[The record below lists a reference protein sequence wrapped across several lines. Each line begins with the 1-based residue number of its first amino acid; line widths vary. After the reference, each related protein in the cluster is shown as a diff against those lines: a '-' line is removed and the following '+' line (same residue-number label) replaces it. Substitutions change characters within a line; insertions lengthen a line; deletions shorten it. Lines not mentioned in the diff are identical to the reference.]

1 MAAFDGGAFIW
12 SASRDAASGWIH
24 SSMVIRG
31 RGVII
36 QLQDARLR
44 RHEGGPRRQLCL
56 LVRSDA
62 ACRHGGLRGARDPRL
77 EPTGLTGDSGK
88 PGLRQGP
95 EAWGL
100 RGGLANRL
108 TLRSRRVR
116 PPDGST
122 VGGGGPCLGGSNAG
136 PALTHLLPALARRRS
151 GDRRFCGGRTSA
163 AASFAVVTTVCV
175 LHVAPWWWWTVAS
188 SDDDV
193 AWRARQRSS
202 QPFGVISRSLAA
214 AALPSSHSPHLS
226 SPP

>member
-1 MAAFDGGAFIW
+1 MRARVAGPRTGGGSEATVGPTTMAAFDGGAFIW
-12 SASRDAASGWIH
+12 GASRDAASGWIH

-136 PALTHLLPALARRRS
+136 PAFTLLPALARRRS
-151 GDRRFCGGRTSA
+151 GDRRFMRWPDVSCCLVCCGHHRLCSTRGS
-163 AASFAVVTTVCV
+163 VVVV
-175 LHVAPWWWWTVAS
+175 DS
-188 SDDDV
+188 
-193 AWRARQRSS
+193 
-202 QPFGVISRSLAA
+202 GVER
-214 AALPSSHSPHLS
+214 
-226 SPP
+226 